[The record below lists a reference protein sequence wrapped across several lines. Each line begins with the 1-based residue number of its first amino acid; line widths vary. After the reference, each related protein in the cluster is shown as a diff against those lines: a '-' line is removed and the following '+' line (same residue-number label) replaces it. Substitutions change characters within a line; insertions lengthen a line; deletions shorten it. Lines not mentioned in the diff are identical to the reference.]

1 MPDSVAIDDG
11 LLRGWPLPRAG
22 DGGKDERGRTFV
34 VAGAP
39 QMPGAAVLCATATL
53 RAGAGKLQIG
63 TCASIAGLVGCAVP
77 ESLVVAL
84 DETRSGAISRGSAAT
99 IVEHANA
106 GDALVIGPGLVDQNA
121 SAELISTV
129 AWKLEV
135 PVVVDAAALAC
146 FADRADTFA
155 HLGGRA
161 ILTPH
166 AGEMA
171 TMLRCSRDEV
181 EASPETFALDAARA
195 FGAVVALKGAT
206 TYVADPSGALY
217 RNEEGTPGL
226 ATSGSG
232 DVLAGIAG
240 GLLARGVEPIRAAV
254 WAVALHARAGEALAR
269 RVGLGF
275 LARELPA
282 EIPPIMRELAGDGGV

>member
-1 MPDSVAIDDG
+1 LPDSVTIDDA
-11 LLRGWPLPRAG
+11 LLQGWPLPAPG
-22 DGGKDERGRTFV
+22 DGGKDERGRIFV

-39 QMPGAAVLCATATL
+39 QMPGAAILCATAAL

-63 TCASIAGLVGCAVP
+63 TCASVAALVGAAVP

-84 DETRSGAISRGSAAT
+84 DETRSGAISRGSAGT
-99 IVEHANA
+99 IVDRAN
-106 GDALVIGPGLVDQNA
+106 GSDAIVIGPGLVDQAA

-129 AWKLEV
+129 AWKLDV
-135 PVVVDAAALAC
+135 PAVVDAAALAC
-146 FADRADTFA
+146 FAQSADTFA
-155 HLGGRA
+155 HLGGRV

-171 TMLRCSRDEV
+171 LMLRCSRDEV
-181 EASPETFALDAARA
+181 EADPEGCAREAARA
-195 FGAVVALKGAT
+195 FAAVVVMKGVTTHIAEPNGAV
-206 TYVADPSGALY
+206 Y
-217 RNEEGTPGL
+217 RNDRGDAGL

-240 GLLARGVEPIRAAV
+240 GLLARGAEALHAAV
-254 WAVALHARAGEALAR
+254 WAVALHARAGDALAR
-269 RVGLGF
+269 RIGLGF

-282 EIPPIMRELAGDGGV
+282 EIPPLMRNLAGCAS